1 MSITADRVLT
11 ALRDV
16 ADPEFPTNIVDLGLI
31 CGVETEDST
40 VRVRVTFTAMGCP
53 AMDWIQDDIRARLL
67 QEPGITHVDTIVTWD
82 PVWTKQRI
90 SAQGRDDLLM
100 VGVVV

>member
-1 MSITADRVLT
+1 MAISVDQVLN

-16 ADPEFPTNIVDLGLI
+16 EDPEFPTNIVDLGLI
-31 CGVETEDST
+31 CGVEIDGAA

-67 QEPGITHVDTIVTWD
+67 QEPGIARVETIVTWD
-82 PVWTKQRI
+82 PVWTRQRI
-90 SAQGRDDLLM
+90 SARGRDDLLM